1 MNTISPEVKT
11 ALVTG
16 TDHGVG
22 FSLAKKL
29 LSRGYFVIAVRV
41 DETEKQIDAL
51 QSSYPDQ
58 MAIVCADIGSDESVL
73 KASNNIKNLTD
84 HIDLLINCAGILGDM
99 SKNLGDDLDFDEI
112 SRVINVNAI
121 GTLRVTNALSSL
133 VLNSTEKTIVNI
145 SSEAG
150 SIADCWR
157 TGWLAIVCLRPPI
170 TCSLLLFTIISK
182 NLAAKSLQFI
192 QVMSLPICAVILTRL
207 QRSRQMFLQKEF
219 YMLFW
224 ICLIQLIRAHFIWIT
239 LEKNFRGK
247 ANIYLSRTKG

>member
-1 MNTISPEVKT
+1 MDTFSTNIKT

-29 LSRGYFVIAVRV
+29 LARGYFVIAVRV

-51 QSSYPDQ
+51 QSLYPNQ
-58 MAIVCADIGSDESVL
+58 MAIVCADIGSDESVF
-73 KASNNIKNLTD
+73 KASNDIKNMTD

-99 SKNLGDDLDFDEI
+99 NKNLGDDLDFDEI
-112 SRVINVNAI
+112 MRVINVNAI
-121 GTLRVTNALSSL
+121 GTLRVTNALSLL

-157 TGWLAIVCLRPPI
+157 TGWFGYCMSKAANNMQSALVHNNIQKLGGKIFAIHPGHVATYMRGHLDTTAKITPDVSAEGILHVVLDMPHPINSRPLYLDY
-170 TCSLLLFTIISK
+170 TGK
-182 NLAAKSLQFI
+182 E
-192 QVMSLPICAVILTRL
+192 LP
-207 QRSRQMFLQKEF
+207 
-219 YMLFW
+219 W
-224 ICLIQLIRAHFIWIT
+224 
-239 LEKNFRGK
+239 
-247 ANIYLSRTKG
+247 

>member
-1 MNTISPEVKT
+1 MDTISLKTKT

-58 MAIVCADIGSDESVL
+58 MAIVCADIGSDESVF
-73 KASNNIKNLTD
+73 KASNDIKNLTD

-121 GTLRVTNALSSL
+121 GTLRITNALSSL

-157 TGWLAIVCLRPPI
+157 TGWFGYCMSKAANNMQSALVHNNMRELGGKVFAIHPGHVATYMRGHLDTTAKITPDVSAEGILHVVLDTPHPINSRPLYLDY
-170 TCSLLLFTIISK
+170 TGK
-182 NLAAKSLQFI
+182 E
-192 QVMSLPICAVILTRL
+192 LP
-207 QRSRQMFLQKEF
+207 
-219 YMLFW
+219 W
-224 ICLIQLIRAHFIWIT
+224 
-239 LEKNFRGK
+239 
-247 ANIYLSRTKG
+247 

>member
-58 MAIVCADIGSDESVL
+58 MAIVCADIGSDESVF
-73 KASNNIKNLTD
+73 KASNDIKNLTD

-157 TGWLAIVCLRPPI
+157 TGWFGYCMSKAANNMQSALVHNNMRELGGKVFAIHPGHVATYMRGHLDTTAKITPDVSAEGILHVVLDMPHPI
-170 TCSLLLFTIISK
+170 NSHPLYLDYTGKELL
-182 NLAAKSLQFI
+182 
-192 QVMSLPICAVILTRL
+192 
-207 QRSRQMFLQKEF
+207 
-219 YMLFW
+219 W
-224 ICLIQLIRAHFIWIT
+224 
-239 LEKNFRGK
+239 
-247 ANIYLSRTKG
+247 

>member
-1 MNTISPEVKT
+1 
-11 ALVTG
+11 
-16 TDHGVG
+16 
-22 FSLAKKL
+22 
-29 LSRGYFVIAVRV
+29 
-41 DETEKQIDAL
+41 
-51 QSSYPDQ
+51 

-157 TGWLAIVCLRPPI
+157 TGWFGYCMSKAADNMQSALVHNNIQKLGGKVFAIHPGHVATYMRGHLDTTAKITPDVSAEGILHVVLDMPHPINSRPSLAVELIVVDVSVGYFGEGLEERLARSGVDVGGFMLR
-170 TCSLLLFTIISK
+170 S
-182 NLAAKSLQFI
+182 
-192 QVMSLPICAVILTRL
+192 VVVVG
-207 QRSRQMFLQKEF
+207 
-219 YMLFW
+219 
-224 ICLIQLIRAHFIWIT
+224 RA
-239 LEKNFRGK
+239 
-247 ANIYLSRTKG
+247 

>member
-29 LSRGYFVIAVRV
+29 LLRGYFVIAVRI

-51 QSSYPDQ
+51 QSLYPNQ
-58 MAIVCADIGSDESVL
+58 MAIVCADIGSDESVF
-73 KASNNIKNLTD
+73 KASNDIKNMTD

-121 GTLRVTNALSSL
+121 GTLRITNALSSL

-157 TGWLAIVCLRPPI
+157 TGWFGYCMSKAANNMQSALVHNNMRELGGKVFAIHPGHVATYMRGHLDTTAKITPDVSAEGILHVVLDMPHPI
-170 TCSLLLFTIISK
+170 NSHPLYLDYTGKELL
-182 NLAAKSLQFI
+182 
-192 QVMSLPICAVILTRL
+192 
-207 QRSRQMFLQKEF
+207 
-219 YMLFW
+219 W
-224 ICLIQLIRAHFIWIT
+224 
-239 LEKNFRGK
+239 
-247 ANIYLSRTKG
+247 

>member
-1 MNTISPEVKT
+1 
-11 ALVTG
+11 
-16 TDHGVG
+16 
-22 FSLAKKL
+22 
-29 LSRGYFVIAVRV
+29 
-41 DETEKQIDAL
+41 
-51 QSSYPDQ
+51 
-58 MAIVCADIGSDESVL
+58 
-73 KASNNIKNLTD
+73 
-84 HIDLLINCAGILGDM
+84 M

-157 TGWLAIVCLRPPI
+157 TGWFGYCMSKTANNMQSALVHNNIQKLGGKVFAIHPGHVATYMRGHLE
-170 TCSLLLFTIISK
+170 
-182 NLAAKSLQFI
+182 
-192 QVMSLPICAVILTRL
+192 
-207 QRSRQMFLQKEF
+207 KEF

>member
-1 MNTISPEVKT
+1 MDTISLKTKT
-11 ALVTG
+11 ALITG

-58 MAIVCADIGSDESVL
+58 MAIVCADIGSDESVF
-73 KASNNIKNLTD
+73 KASNDIKNLTD

-121 GTLRVTNALSSL
+121 GTLRITNALSSL

-157 TGWLAIVCLRPPI
+157 TGWFGYCMSKAANNMQSALVHNNMRELGGKVFAIHPGHVATYMRGHLDTTAKITPDVSAEGILHVVLDMPHPI
-170 TCSLLLFTIISK
+170 NSHPLYLDYTGKELL
-182 NLAAKSLQFI
+182 
-192 QVMSLPICAVILTRL
+192 
-207 QRSRQMFLQKEF
+207 
-219 YMLFW
+219 W
-224 ICLIQLIRAHFIWIT
+224 
-239 LEKNFRGK
+239 
-247 ANIYLSRTKG
+247 

>member
-1 MNTISPEVKT
+1 
-11 ALVTG
+11 
-16 TDHGVG
+16 
-22 FSLAKKL
+22 
-29 LSRGYFVIAVRV
+29 
-41 DETEKQIDAL
+41 
-51 QSSYPDQ
+51 

-84 HIDLLINCAGILGDM
+84 HSDLLINCAGILGDM

-157 TGWLAIVCLRPPI
+157 TGWFGYCMSKAANNMQSALVHNNIQKLGGKVFAIHPGHVATYMRGHLDTTAKITPDVSAEGILHVVLDMPHPINSRPLYLDY
-170 TCSLLLFTIISK
+170 TGK
-182 NLAAKSLQFI
+182 E
-192 QVMSLPICAVILTRL
+192 LP
-207 QRSRQMFLQKEF
+207 
-219 YMLFW
+219 W
-224 ICLIQLIRAHFIWIT
+224 
-239 LEKNFRGK
+239 
-247 ANIYLSRTKG
+247 

>member
-1 MNTISPEVKT
+1 MDTISLKTKT

-58 MAIVCADIGSDESVL
+58 MAIVCADIGSDESVF
-73 KASNNIKNLTD
+73 KASNDIKNLTD

-121 GTLRVTNALSSL
+121 GTLRITNALSSL

-157 TGWLAIVCLRPPI
+157 TGWFGYCMSKAANNMQSALVHNNMRELGGKVFAIHPGHVATYMRGHLDTTAKITPDVSAEGILYVVLDTPHPINSRPLYLDY
-170 TCSLLLFTIISK
+170 TGK
-182 NLAAKSLQFI
+182 E
-192 QVMSLPICAVILTRL
+192 LP
-207 QRSRQMFLQKEF
+207 
-219 YMLFW
+219 W
-224 ICLIQLIRAHFIWIT
+224 
-239 LEKNFRGK
+239 
-247 ANIYLSRTKG
+247 

>member
-41 DETEKQIDAL
+41 DETENQIDAL
-51 QSSYPDQ
+51 KSSYPDQ
-58 MAIVCADIGSDESVL
+58 MAIVCADIGSDESVF
-73 KASNNIKNLTD
+73 KASNDIKNMTD

-121 GTLRVTNALSSL
+121 GTLRITNALSSL

-157 TGWLAIVCLRPPI
+157 TGWFGYCMSKAANNMQSALVHNNMRELGGKVFAIHPGHVATYMRGHLDTTAKITPDVSAEGILHVVLDMPHPI
-170 TCSLLLFTIISK
+170 NSHPLYLDYTGKELL
-182 NLAAKSLQFI
+182 
-192 QVMSLPICAVILTRL
+192 
-207 QRSRQMFLQKEF
+207 
-219 YMLFW
+219 W
-224 ICLIQLIRAHFIWIT
+224 
-239 LEKNFRGK
+239 
-247 ANIYLSRTKG
+247 

>member
-1 MNTISPEVKT
+1 MKTISPEVKT

-22 FSLAKKL
+22 FSLAKNL

-73 KASNNIKNLTD
+73 KASNDIKNMTD

-112 SRVINVNAI
+112 MRVINVNAI
-121 GTLRVTNALSSL
+121 GTLRITNALSSL

-157 TGWLAIVCLRPPI
+157 TGWFGYCMSKAANNMQSALVHNNMRELGGKVFAIHPGHVATYMRGHLDTTAKI
-170 TCSLLLFTIISK
+170 TPDVS
-182 NLAAKSLQFI
+182 AEG
-192 QVMSLPICAVILTRL
+192 ILHVV
-207 QRSRQMFLQKEF
+207 
-219 YMLFW
+219 W
-224 ICLIQLIRAHFIWIT
+224 IRLIQLIRAHFIWIT
-239 LEKNFRGK
+239 REKNFHGNI
-247 ANIYLSRTKG
+247 NIYYNQMKG

>member
-1 MNTISPEVKT
+1 MDTISLKTKT

-58 MAIVCADIGSDESVL
+58 MAIVCADIGSDESVF
-73 KASNNIKNLTD
+73 KASNDIKNLTD

-157 TGWLAIVCLRPPI
+157 TGWFGYCMSKAANNMQSALVHNNMRELGGKVFAIHPGHVATYMRGHLDTTAKITPDVSAEGILHVVLDMPHPI
-170 TCSLLLFTIISK
+170 NSHPLYLDYTGKELL
-182 NLAAKSLQFI
+182 
-192 QVMSLPICAVILTRL
+192 
-207 QRSRQMFLQKEF
+207 
-219 YMLFW
+219 W
-224 ICLIQLIRAHFIWIT
+224 
-239 LEKNFRGK
+239 
-247 ANIYLSRTKG
+247 

>member
-1 MNTISPEVKT
+1 MDTISLKTKT

-58 MAIVCADIGSDESVL
+58 MAIVCADIGSDESVF
-73 KASNNIKNLTD
+73 KASNDIKNMTD

-121 GTLRVTNALSSL
+121 GTLRITNALSSL

-157 TGWLAIVCLRPPI
+157 TGWFGYCMSKAANNMQSALVHNNMRELGGKVFAIHPGHVATYMRGHLDTTAKITPDVSAEGILHVVLDMPHPI
-170 TCSLLLFTIISK
+170 NSHPLYLDYTGKELL
-182 NLAAKSLQFI
+182 
-192 QVMSLPICAVILTRL
+192 
-207 QRSRQMFLQKEF
+207 
-219 YMLFW
+219 W
-224 ICLIQLIRAHFIWIT
+224 
-239 LEKNFRGK
+239 
-247 ANIYLSRTKG
+247 

>member
-1 MNTISPEVKT
+1 MDTISLKTKT

-58 MAIVCADIGSDESVL
+58 MAIVCADIGSDESVF
-73 KASNNIKNLTD
+73 KASNDIKNLTD

-157 TGWLAIVCLRPPI
+157 TGWFGYCMSKAANNMQSAIVHNNMRELGGKVFAIHPGHVATYMRGHLDTTAKITPDVSAEGILHVVLDMPHPI
-170 TCSLLLFTIISK
+170 NSHPLYLDYTGKELL
-182 NLAAKSLQFI
+182 
-192 QVMSLPICAVILTRL
+192 
-207 QRSRQMFLQKEF
+207 
-219 YMLFW
+219 W
-224 ICLIQLIRAHFIWIT
+224 
-239 LEKNFRGK
+239 
-247 ANIYLSRTKG
+247 

>member
-1 MNTISPEVKT
+1 MDTISPEVKT

-58 MAIVCADIGSDESVL
+58 MV
-73 KASNNIKNLTD
+73 
-84 HIDLLINCAGILGDM
+84 INCAGILGDM

-157 TGWLAIVCLRPPI
+157 TGWFGYCMSKAANNMQSALVHNNIRKLGGKVFAIHPGHVATYMRGHLDTTAKITPDVSAEGILYVVLDTPHPINSRPLYLDY
-170 TCSLLLFTIISK
+170 TGK
-182 NLAAKSLQFI
+182 E
-192 QVMSLPICAVILTRL
+192 LP
-207 QRSRQMFLQKEF
+207 
-219 YMLFW
+219 W
-224 ICLIQLIRAHFIWIT
+224 
-239 LEKNFRGK
+239 
-247 ANIYLSRTKG
+247 

>member
-58 MAIVCADIGSDESVL
+58 MAIVCADIGSDESVF
-73 KASNNIKNLTD
+73 KASNDIKNLTD

-99 SKNLGDDLDFDEI
+99 NKNLGDDLDFDEI
-112 SRVINVNAI
+112 
-121 GTLRVTNALSSL
+121 
-133 VLNSTEKTIVNI
+133 
-145 SSEAG
+145 
-150 SIADCWR
+150 
-157 TGWLAIVCLRPPI
+157 
-170 TCSLLLFTIISK
+170 
-182 NLAAKSLQFI
+182 
-192 QVMSLPICAVILTRL
+192 CA
-207 QRSRQMFLQKEF
+207 
-219 YMLFW
+219 
-224 ICLIQLIRAHFIWIT
+224 
-239 LEKNFRGK
+239 
-247 ANIYLSRTKG
+247 